1 MYTVSTDISYTVLS
15 QVKDFLPHLANAN
28 TRLKKTSELDNKTSG
43 IVVENVENASDDEK
57 EHVEMVSGC

>member
-1 MYTVSTDISYTVLS
+1 MSYTVLS

-28 TRLKKTSELDNKTSG
+28 TRLKDTNELDGKS
-43 IVVENVENASDDEK
+43 IVVEDVENVSDDEK